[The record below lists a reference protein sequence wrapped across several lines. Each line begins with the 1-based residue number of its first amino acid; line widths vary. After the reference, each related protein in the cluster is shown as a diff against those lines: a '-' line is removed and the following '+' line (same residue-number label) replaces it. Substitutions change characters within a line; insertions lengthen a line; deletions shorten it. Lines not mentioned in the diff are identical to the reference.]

1 MEMLIALF
9 VFVAVTS
16 LFVAV
21 FTKPQSDLRRR
32 LDAFRDMAIIEDAPV
47 ERPPTFMERV
57 LRPVFGSGLRTV
69 RMVLPPSMLAR
80 LQWRLTV
87 AGEPVSLSGLL
98 TIWAVAA
105 FGLPGLYFLVV
116 VSGGEV
122 QQRQL
127 MLLGA
132 MAALGAYLPHLW
144 LSRRTDQ
151 RKKKILKRL
160 PDAIDLLVTCVEAG
174 LGIDAGLG
182 QVAEKIG
189 GPISQELRRT
199 LREMA
204 VGSSRRDAMKAM
216 AERTQVADVK
226 AFVNSLI
233 QAEEMGV
240 SLATVIRIQADQMR
254 TRRRQRA
261 EEQAHKA
268 PVKIT
273 VPLVLFIFPTIMVVI
288 LGPAVIQ
295 IKDGFAK

>member
-1 MEMLIALF
+1 MEMLIALT

-21 FTKPQSDLRRR
+21 FTRPPNQLRRR
-32 LDAFRDMAIIEDAPV
+32 LETFREMAILEEAPTDK
-47 ERPPTFMERV
+47 EPGFMERV
-57 LRPVFGSGLRTV
+57 LRPVFGSSLRAV
-69 RMVLPPSMLAR
+69 RMILPPSMLER

-87 AGEPVSLSGLL
+87 AGDPVTLTAML

-105 FGLPGLYFLVV
+105 FGLPALYFLTII
-116 VSGGEV
+116 SGGKIE
-122 QQRQL
+122 QMQL
-127 MLLGA
+127 LLMGS
-132 MAALGAYLPHLW
+132 MMALGAFLPHLW
-144 LSRRTDQ
+144 LKRRTDQ
-151 RKKKILKRL
+151 RKKTILKRL

-174 LGIDAGLG
+174 LGIDAALG

-204 VGSSRRDAMKAM
+204 VGSSRRDALKAL
-216 AERTQVADVK
+216 AERTQVPDVK
-226 AFVNSLI
+226 AFVNALI

-273 VPLVLFIFPTIMVVI
+273 IPLVLFIFPTIMVVI
-288 LGPAVIQ
+288 LGPAFIQ
-295 IKDGFAK
+295 IKNGLG